1 MTVSSCWSSQF
12 LCDRLAMSPRGSV
25 AAGLLYRSRSRTPR
39 LTTSR
44 LVSMPDAGQGNKGAG
59 PSWTHGS
66 GGCWAGGLPRP
77 SNHGPSRATIRT
89 HASAWHRLR
98 VPKAGLSGDV
108 GWGPFP
114 WSGAEDVLSTRS
126 DPIYHLQFP
135 SRMLGTCPGERSFG
149 REPWRSPFS
158 GRGIPRTRGVQ

>member
-1 MTVSSCWSSQF
+1 
-12 LCDRLAMSPRGSV
+12 
-25 AAGLLYRSRSRTPR
+25 
-39 LTTSR
+39 
-44 LVSMPDAGQGNKGAG
+44 MPDAGQGNTGAG

-108 GWGPFP
+108 GWGPWEWP
-114 WSGAEDVLSTRS
+114 GAEDVLSTVRS
-126 DPIYHLQFP
+126 RIPPAISVEDARDLP
-135 SRMLGTCPGERSFG
+135 G
-149 REPWRSPFS
+149 REEPRPGALEISLS

>member
-12 LCDRLAMSPRGSV
+12 LWDRLAMSPRGSV
-25 AAGLLYRSRSRTPR
+25 AAGLLYWSRSRTPR

-108 GWGPFP
+108 EWGPWE
-114 WSGAEDVLSTRS
+114 WSGAEDVLSTVRS
-126 DPIYHLQFP
+126 HIPPAISVEDARDLP
-135 SRMLGTCPGERSFG
+135 G
-149 REPWRSPFS
+149 REEPRPGALEISLS